1 MVLLSVFYCSLQ
13 SFDKSQI
20 IHARL
25 LIFRQLR
32 LYVAQGDFVD
42 LDIAE
47 AVDIIRQGGRFVVNC
62 EEGRITS
69 LERVREKQHLL
80 TMSEFLEMAVEAGF
94 IDLRKPRLP

>member
-13 SFDKSQI
+13 SFAKPQI

-25 LIFRQLR
+25 LNFRQLR

-69 LERVREKQHLL
+69 LERVRDNQHLL
-80 TMSEFLEMAVEAGF
+80 TMNEFLEMAVEAGL
-94 IDLRKPRLP
+94 IALRKQRLP